1 MQLDDIKDKL
11 QTGAKMAKRAKTVND
26 KVNDVKN
33 SIKEKGVKETAKNEL
48 KKQAK
53 KKVKKAAKK
62 AAKKAGKAAGKAA
75 GTAGKW
81 ILTTPPGWFIGAVI
95 LAAGTGMIKLANSG
109 DDLNNAARNNQ
120 YIATLEGGCATS
132 SGSSASGNFDLGNGT
147 SGNYS
152 LATVSKFATS
162 PVTSTWGVSISK
174 AESLFLNKNPRIAN
188 YYGLNK
194 NNISKVSDAVK
205 REGVS
210 PVFFYMY
217 AVNEGGGA
225 GGFINHFPSSS
236 GNAVADAEKDAD
248 YLKTTA
254 SSTAFPPA
262 TGGGLGSIDTSYAKK
277 LLDKLP
283 EGSVGRV
290 YIPAT
295 SAVTAE
301 IAYLNGVKAGWTT
314 KYGHPLSACI
324 DFIKQLGG
332 DPSKADTIKVDDTS
346 SDCGNSD
353 SSSTGLTDGG
363 MTLEKARKF
372 MDTYYKTPLSAS
384 DYLGAAPGTPDVHDN
399 CTVFSAWFLNKH
411 TSLHSVAGN
420 GMDIANNLAKSN
432 SKLKLSYTPKAYSIF
447 SIRPFG
453 GGQGMGVGD
462 VGHTGVIL
470 GVDKKRGKVI
480 IGQGEYG
487 HAFISSS
494 DWNSGA
500 NAQEIP
506 ISQVTKAN
514 GWSFV
519 DVTDYMKDVK
529 K

>member
-1 MQLDDIKDKL
+1 MQLGDIRNKL
-11 QTGAKMAKRAKTVND
+11 QTGAKIANTAK
-26 KVNDVKN
+26 DVKEN
-33 SIKEKGVKETAKNEL
+33 GIKEAAKKEV

-53 KKVKKAAKK
+53 KKAKQAAKK
-62 AAKKAGKAAGKAA
+62 AAKKAGKAAKKAG
-75 GTAGKW
+75 GTAAKW
-81 ILTTPPGWFIGAVI
+81 LLTTPPGWCVGLLF
-95 LAAGTGMIKLANSG
+95 LAGGTGLIKMADVNNNTNNS
-109 DDLNNAARNNQ
+109 ARDNQ

-132 SGSSASGNFDLGNGT
+132 SSPSASGSFDLGNGT

-152 LATVSKFATS
+152 LKTVAKFATS
-162 PVTSTWGVSISK
+162 PITSTWGVSISK
-174 AESLFLNKNPRIAN
+174 AESLFLAKNRAVAN
-188 YYGLNK
+188 RYGLSK
-194 NNISKVSDAVK
+194 SNISKVSNVVRA
-205 REGVS
+205 EGVS

-225 GGFINHFPSSS
+225 GGFINHYQTSS
-236 GNAVADAEKDAD
+236 GDAIKDAKADAD
-248 YLKTTA
+248 YLKETA

-262 TGGGLGSIDTSYAKK
+262 TETSSKAAITDTSYAKK
-277 LLDKLP
+277 VLDKMP
-283 EGSVGRV
+283 EGSIGRV

-295 SAVTAE
+295 AAVTAE
-301 IAYLNGVKAGWTT
+301 IAYLSGVHAGWTT
-314 KYGHPLSACI
+314 AYGHPLSACI
-324 DFIKQLGG
+324 DYIKQLGG
-332 DPSKADTIKVDDTS
+332 DPSKADTISVDAA
-346 SDCGNSD
+346 SDKCGDSD
-353 SSSTGLTDGG
+353 SGDTGLTDGG
-363 MTLEKARKF
+363 MTLEAARKF
-372 MDTYYKTPLSAS
+372 MDKFYKTPLSAA

-411 TSLHSVAGN
+411 TSLHSVSGN
-420 GMDIANNLAKSN
+420 GMDIAGNLAKSN

-447 SIRPFG
+447 SIKPFG

-487 HAFISSS
+487 HAFITSS

-506 ISQVTKAN
+506 LSQVTKAN

-519 DVTDYMKDVK
+519 DVTDYVKDVK